1 MEIERGVIDDIFI
14 RGEGGKG
21 DNGDCE
27 GVIKGN
33 LFNQFKAGRLRSF
46 KAVL

>member
-1 MEIERGVIDDIFI
+1 MISLSGEKEERGIGG
-14 RGEGGKG
+14 GEK
-21 DNGDCE
+21 GDCE